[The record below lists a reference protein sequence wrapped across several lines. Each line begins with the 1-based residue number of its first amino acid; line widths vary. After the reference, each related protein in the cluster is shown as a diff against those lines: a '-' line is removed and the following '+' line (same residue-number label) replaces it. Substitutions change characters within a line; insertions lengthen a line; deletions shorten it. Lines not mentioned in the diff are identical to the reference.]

1 MAVQIC
7 HQQET
12 RVCRVISNSRIPGT
26 LKSWKSTQL
35 NGFFLFNKNSVENIA
50 QLMIVFCFIGVRLHL
65 SNVGVETKI
74 SFGASMWLPCL
85 YTESGR
91 QTVWSSGSLSQV
103 ISALISVSGNY
114 QH

>member
-1 MAVQIC
+1 M
-7 HQQET
+7 
-12 RVCRVISNSRIPGT
+12 
-26 LKSWKSTQL
+26 
-35 NGFFLFNKNSVENIA
+35 FFLFNKNSVENIA
-50 QLMIVFCFIGVRLHL
+50 QLMIVFCFIGVRLPL

>member
-7 HQQET
+7 HQQEM
-12 RVCRVISNSRIPGT
+12 RVCRVISNIRIPGT

-35 NGFFLFNKNSVENIA
+35 NGVFLFNKNSVENIA
-50 QLMIVFCFIGVRLHL
+50 QLMIVFCFIGVRLPL

-103 ISALISVSGNY
+103 ISELISVSGNY

>member
-1 MAVQIC
+1 M
-7 HQQET
+7 
-12 RVCRVISNSRIPGT
+12 
-26 LKSWKSTQL
+26 
-35 NGFFLFNKNSVENIA
+35 FFLFIKNLVEHFA
-50 QLMIVFCFIGVRLHL
+50 QLMIVFCFIDVRLPL
-65 SNVGVETKI
+65 SNVDVETKI